1 MGGEIWVTSEPDQG
15 SEFHV
20 ILPLPAGTPQS
31 LAIPE
36 CLKGVTTLIVD
47 DNLTQRKILTAM
59 MSQWSMKAESVE
71 TAMQGLSAMENGGWR

>member
-1 MGGEIWVTSEPDQG
+1 MSGEIFVNSEPGQG

-20 ILPLPAGTPQS
+20 VLPFAAAASNS

-36 CLKGVTTLIVD
+36 CLKGVSTLIVD

-59 MSQWSMKAESVE
+59 LTRWEMKPDSVE
-71 TAMQGLSAMENGGWR
+71 ESAMRISRP